1 MDSLSLMEFVKHHVE
16 TGSLLLQSNVMIR
29 TTTVMMAAQPIVKLK
44 LFGPAL
50 VFHLFVHIMA
60 LLFVETVESK
70 EEKNVMMETWPTE
83 MDVQTH
89 A

>member
-1 MDSLSLMEFVKHHVE
+1 
-16 TGSLLLQSNVMIR
+16 
-29 TTTVMMAAQPIVKLK
+29 MAAQPIVKLK